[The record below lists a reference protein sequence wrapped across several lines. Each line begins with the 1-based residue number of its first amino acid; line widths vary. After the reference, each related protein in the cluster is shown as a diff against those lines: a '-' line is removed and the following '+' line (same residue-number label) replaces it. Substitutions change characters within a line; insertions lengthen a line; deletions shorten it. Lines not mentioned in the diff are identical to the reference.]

1 MASESG
7 RAGLTGY
14 GRGWSEPK
22 ATTPI
27 ARFLQIMREPATKT
41 TWTIAT
47 AAFTAISVLI
57 ILAKGGA

>member
-1 MASESG
+1 MASESK
-7 RAGLTGY
+7 RGLTGY

-22 ATTPI
+22 ATAPI